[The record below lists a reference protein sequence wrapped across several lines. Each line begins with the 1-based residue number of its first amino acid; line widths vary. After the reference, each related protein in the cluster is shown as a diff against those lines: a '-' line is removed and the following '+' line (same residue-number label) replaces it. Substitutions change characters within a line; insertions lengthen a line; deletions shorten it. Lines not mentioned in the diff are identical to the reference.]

1 MMKRLFLILLLSIA
15 FLSPVGAVDQKASA
29 EEVDYLT
36 LAAVLIRDGY
46 FDRAET
52 ALKSVDLEKEDLDK
66 VRFYTLRGLVY
77 LKKQVYQQAIADFRQ
92 SIAEGQTEKSVYIY
106 IAQAHYALKQY
117 RETIDAL
124 NEAGELGRE
133 KPELFSIK
141 AQCFWKLDA
150 YNKAWDVL
158 DEGETRFP
166 EYVAFLRQR
175 FFYLV
180 ELKLFQKAAVYGQR
194 YLDSGKAKADDY
206 LALGSALRK
215 SGATD
220 KALHFLELAKM
231 KYPGNDLVIIELAH
245 VYLEQ
250 DQIVTAA
257 TLFEEAA
264 RYKNKYSQEASEL
277 FRRAKQLYHA
287 LYLNSKITDQKEKLK
302 QRLAIFLEFGD
313 FEMAAAMEKALSRVG
328 LLENEDMRYALA
340 YSQFEVGDFENAEK
354 HLQYLTRPDLFK
366 KASELRKSM
375 QECMADQFQCQ

>member
-1 MMKRLFLILLLSIA
+1 MKRLFLILLLSVS
-15 FLSPVGAVDQKASA
+15 FLAPLGAADQKASA
-29 EEVDYLT
+29 EEVDYLS

-52 ALKSVDLEKEDLDK
+52 ALKSVDLTKKGVDK

-77 LKKQVYQQAIADFRQ
+77 LKKQVYQQAIKDFKQ

-124 NEAGELGRE
+124 EMAGELGRE
-133 KPELFSIK
+133 KPGLFSIK
-141 AQCFWKLDA
+141 AQCFWKLESHD
-150 YNKAWDVL
+150 KAWDVL
-158 DEGETRFP
+158 DEGEAKFP
-166 EYVAFLRQR
+166 EHVAFLRQR

-194 YLDSGKAKADDY
+194 YLDSGKAKAEDY

-215 SGATD
+215 SGAME

-231 KYPGNDLVIIELAH
+231 KYPANDLVIIELAH
-245 VYLEQ
+245 VYLEK
-250 DQIVTAA
+250 DQIITAA

-340 YSQFEVGDFENAEK
+340 YSQFEVGDFEGAEK
-354 HLQYLTRPDLFK
+354 NLQYLTRPDLFK

>member
-1 MMKRLFLILLLSIA
+1 MKRLFLILLLSTS
-15 FLSPVGAVDQKASA
+15 FLLTLGAADKKEST
-29 EEVDYLT
+29 EDVDYLT

-52 ALKSVDLEKEDLDK
+52 ALKSVDLTKKDVDK
-66 VRFYTLRGLVY
+66 IRFYTLRGLVY

-106 IAQAHYALKQY
+106 IAQAHYALKEWQ
-117 RETIDAL
+117 ETIDAL
-124 NEAGELGRE
+124 NEAGELGKE

-141 AQCFWKLDA
+141 AQCYWKMEAYDA
-150 YNKAWDVL
+150 AWDVL
-158 DEGETRFP
+158 DEGEVKFP

-194 YLDSGKAKADDY
+194 YLDSGKAKAEDY

-231 KYPGNDLVIIELAH
+231 KYPGNDLIIIELAH
-245 VYLEQ
+245 VYLEL

-340 YSQFEVGDFENAEK
+340 YSQFEVGDYDGAEK
-354 HLQYLTRPDLFK
+354 NLQYLTRPDLFK

>member
-1 MMKRLFLILLLSIA
+1 MKRLFLILLLSTS
-15 FLSPVGAVDQKASA
+15 FLLTLGAADKKEST
-29 EEVDYLT
+29 EDVDYLT

-52 ALKSVDLEKEDLDK
+52 ALKSVDLTKKDVDK
-66 VRFYTLRGLVY
+66 IRFYTLRGLVY

-106 IAQAHYALKQY
+106 IAQAHYALKEWQ
-117 RETIDAL
+117 ETIDAL
-124 NEAGELGRE
+124 NEAGELGKE

-141 AQCFWKLDA
+141 AQCYWKMEAYDA
-150 YNKAWDVL
+150 AWDVL
-158 DEGETRFP
+158 DEGDVKFP

-194 YLDSGKAKADDY
+194 YLDSGKAKAEDY

-231 KYPGNDLVIIELAH
+231 KYPGNDLIIIELAH
-245 VYLEQ
+245 VYLEL

-340 YSQFEVGDFENAEK
+340 YSQFEVGDYDGAEK
-354 HLQYLTRPDLFK
+354 NLQYLTRPDLFK

>member
-1 MMKRLFLILLLSIA
+1 MKRLFLILLLGVSL
-15 FLSPVGAVDQKASA
+15 LSPLGAADKKESA

-46 FDRAET
+46 FDRAEV
-52 ALKSVDLEKEDLDK
+52 ALKSVDLTKEDVDK

-77 LKKQVYQQAIADFRQ
+77 LKKQVYQQAIEDFKQ

-124 NEAGELGRE
+124 EMAGELGVA

-141 AQCFWKLDA
+141 AQCYWKLEK
-150 YNKAWDVL
+150 YNAAWDVL
-158 DEGETRFP
+158 DAGEAAFP

-180 ELKLFQKAAVYGQR
+180 ELKLFQKAALYGQR
-194 YLDSGKAKADDY
+194 YLDSGKAKAEDY

-245 VYLEQ
+245 VYLEE

-340 YSQFEVGDFENAEK
+340 YSQYEVGDFESAER